1 VHIGIVAFALLIILF
16 IAAVSRGT
24 IEPLACRGP
33 LDNSGFEPLLITLAI
48 TTAINQH
55 HSRMMELDM

>member
-1 VHIGIVAFALLIILF
+1 VDIGIVTFALLIILF
-16 IAAVSRGT
+16 IAAVSRGS
-24 IEPLACRGP
+24 IDPFACRDL
-33 LDNSGFEPLLITLAI
+33 LDNSGFEPLIITLAI